1 MAQGNNMTA
10 MCSQQTRLKTN
21 TWQDAVSWQ
30 CHSSVTKTRENPDK
44 GDRTVTRC
52 SSVAN
57 LVSGMF
63 KFKLQ

>member
-1 MAQGNNMTA
+1 M
-10 MCSQQTRLKTN
+10 
-21 TWQDAVSWQ
+21 Q
-30 CHSSVTKTRENPDK
+30 CHGSVTVLSLKEINKYNTIQYKTIENPDK